1 MDSVTR
7 SGVCFRPVR
16 SVVDDGLCSGYFELD
31 GLRRARPR
39 DPDYLQTLHRRGECR
54 CVTCP
59 SCTARVGPL
68 EVLRSGVCWACGDA
82 HQ

>member
-1 MDSVTR
+1 MNSVTR

-54 CVTCP
+54 
-59 SCTARVGPL
+59 
-68 EVLRSGVCWACGDA
+68 
-82 HQ
+82 